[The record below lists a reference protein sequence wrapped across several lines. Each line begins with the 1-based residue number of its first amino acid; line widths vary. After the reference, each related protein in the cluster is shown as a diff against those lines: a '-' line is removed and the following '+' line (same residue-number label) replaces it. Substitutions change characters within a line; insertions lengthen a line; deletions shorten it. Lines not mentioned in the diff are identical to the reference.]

1 MLVASMASTHTGK
14 RYSALAEDCEPLTLL
29 HMEAEYIGFM
39 VSVESEMRLLRHIR
53 GCTDCNAKLRPIYRG
68 ERDPIDELEELF
80 AIDLQEKLLNS
91 SSMLD
96 VPLKVNYTD
105 VDAYIEARI
114 DWRLEKLHSILTS
127 AEIELKNLSEKIKA
141 EKQPSP

>member
-1 MLVASMASTHTGK
+1 MASTQTGR

-39 VSVESEMRLLRHIR
+39 ISVESEMRLLRHIR
-53 GCTDCNAKLRPIYRG
+53 SCGDCKAKLRPIYAG
-68 ERDPIDELEELF
+68 EREPTDELEELF

-96 VPLKVNYTD
+96 VPLKADYSDAN
-105 VDAYIEARI
+105 AYIEARI
-114 DWRLEKLHSILTS
+114 DWRLDKLHRILTN
-127 AEIELKNLSEKIKA
+127 AELELKNLSEKIKT
-141 EKQPSP
+141 EKQFSP

>member
-1 MLVASMASTHTGK
+1 MLVASMASTHTGR

-39 VSVESEMRLLRHIR
+39 VS

-105 VDAYIEARI
+105 MDAYIEARI
-114 DWRLEKLHSILTS
+114 DWRLEKLHNILTS
-127 AEIELKNLSEKIKA
+127 AELELKNLSEKIKA

>member
-1 MLVASMASTHTGK
+1 MLVASMASTQTGR

-39 VSVESEMRLLRHIR
+39 ISIESETRLLRHIR
-53 GCTDCNAKLRPIYRG
+53 GCGDCKAKLRSIYAV
-68 ERDPIDELEELF
+68 EREPTDELEELF

-96 VPLKVNYTD
+96 VPLKANYTD
-105 VDAYIEARI
+105 PNAYIDARI
-114 DWRLEKLHSILTS
+114 EWRLDKLQSILTT
-127 AEIELKNLSEKIKA
+127 AELELKNLGERIKA
-141 EKQPSP
+141 GKQLSP